1 MFKDLEKILATGATP
16 EKIYQ
21 EALRIEE
28 AKKAAET
35 KVKEARNAEVR
46 KELLAAIANYVE
58 AVTEKPID
66 KDFLKDTEDLLKEIE
81 KGAMKISL
89 KKEGN
94 PPEKKKCD
102 CKCKSQKT
110 DDEKLIE
117 FLKIIGAML

>member
-1 MFKDLEKILATGATP
+1 MFKDLEKMLEAGATP

-28 AKKAAET
+28 AKKTAAARINKE
-35 KVKEARNAEVR
+35 KVDAARE
-46 KELLAAIANYVE
+46 KLLAAIANYVE
-58 AVTEKPID
+58 AVTQKPID
-66 KDFLKDTEDLLKEIE
+66 KGFLKDTEDLLKEIE
-81 KGAMKISL
+81 KSAIKISF

-117 FLKIIGAML
+117 FLKTIGVML

>member
-1 MFKDLEKILATGATP
+1 LFKDLEKILATGATP